1 MYTSRA
7 GEKCRSVH
15 EFWIAHLKY
24 KWLSEPC
31 HEAAEHYFI
40 KHILPCEIRRQRIY
54 WPCFS
59 CKISFACIFL
69 LNLINYR
76 GFKIVLWM
84 LASKKVV
91 LKRIQLSLVSCEE
104 NRLLD
109 ILLYCDQKRNN
120 YSSLWILFHFSSVPS
135 SELGRF

>member
-54 WPCFS
+54 WSCFS
-59 CKISFACIFL
+59 CKISLACIFL
-69 LNLINYR
+69 LNLINYW
-76 GFKIVLWM
+76 GFEIVLWM
-84 LASKKVV
+84 LTSNDVALQRKVV
-91 LKRIQLSLVSCEE
+91 LKRIVFELWGKQALKHFMVWSITKQLFKFVLISLS
-104 NRLLD
+104 
-109 ILLYCDQKRNN
+109 
-120 YSSLWILFHFSSVPS
+120 
-135 SELGRF
+135 